1 MQADPV
7 KLTVIE
13 SALAAAADEI
23 FAVLKRTAM
32 SPIIYEVLDC
42 GTGITNAEGRVASS
56 GAGIPTLV
64 GALDKAVMHILAR
77 HRRTIR
83 NGDLFLS
90 NDPYDGGVTH
100 LNDMVVALPVFHECA
115 LVAWAASSAH
125 YSDLGGWVP
134 GWMAVDADRDLGLRA
149 AHPRYPPV

>member
-1 MQADPV
+1 MS
-7 KLTVIE
+7 E

-100 LNDMVVALPVFHECA
+100 LNDMVMALPVFHDSA
-115 LVAWAASSAH
+115 LVAWAASPAH
-125 YSDLGGWVP
+125 YSDMGGWVP
-134 GWMAVDADRDLGLRA
+134 G
-149 AHPRYPPV
+149 